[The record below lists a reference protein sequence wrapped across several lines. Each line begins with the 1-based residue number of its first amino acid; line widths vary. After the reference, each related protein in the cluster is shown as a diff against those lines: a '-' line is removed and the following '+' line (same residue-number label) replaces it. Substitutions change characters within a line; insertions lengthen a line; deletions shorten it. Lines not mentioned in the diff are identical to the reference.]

1 LQGRYLASRI
11 VQTVVT
17 LFVVS
22 TVMWILFR
30 LIPGD
35 PASMYV
41 SGRLTPEDIAAL
53 KRLWGL
59 DLPLHVQY
67 FKYIGNLLRG
77 DFGVSFAYREPVIQ
91 ILGPKMGNTLL
102 LMLPVMI
109 MAIIVGTILG
119 SHMGWKRGSLTERL
133 TVVAALFF
141 RSFPIYLS
149 GILILMVFS
158 HWLDLFPLG
167 GMRTIGQIHGS
178 WLESFWDVTHHL
190 CLPFAAAFLYYLG
203 DVAMI
208 GRTSMLEVVGEEFL
222 EFAKARG
229 LSDSRVRRIA
239 MRNAIIPVVT
249 YSTILVGFAFG
260 GQVLLE
266 MVFSWPGIGKLLA
279 DSVQMH
285 DYPVAQAAFFIMA
298 VVVITA
304 NLVVD
309 LFYGWLDPRIT
320 YSKGR

>member
-1 LQGRYLASRI
+1 VKGKYLGSRI
-11 VQTVVT
+11 LQTVVT

-22 TVMWILFR
+22 TVMWVLFR

-41 SGRLTPEDIAAL
+41 SGRLTPEDIVAL

-67 FKYIGNLLRG
+67 LRYMVNLFQGN
-77 DFGVSFAYREPVIQ
+77 FGVSFAYREPVMEV
-91 ILGPKMGNTLL
+91 LSPKIVNTLI
-102 LMLPVMI
+102 LMVPVMV
-109 MAIIVGTILG
+109 MAIVVGTILG
-119 SHMGWKRGSLTERL
+119 SHMAWRRGGKMERL
-133 TVVAALFF
+133 SVVLSLFF
-141 RSFPIYLS
+141 RSYPIYLS
-149 GILILMVFS
+149 GILILMIFA

-167 GMRTIGQIHGS
+167 GMRTIGQFHTS
-178 WLESFWDVTHHL
+178 WIGRFLDVTHHL
-190 CLPFAAAFLYYLG
+190 ALPFVAAFLYYVG

-208 GRTSMLEVVGEEFL
+208 ARTSMLEVVGEEFL

-229 LSDSRVRRIA
+229 LSSSRVRKIA
-239 MRNAIIPVVT
+239 MRNAIIPVIT

-266 MVFSWPGIGKLLA
+266 MVFSWPGIGKLMA

-298 VVVITA
+298 VVVISA
-304 NLVVD
+304 NLLVD
-309 LFYGWLDPRIT
+309 LFYGYLDPRIT
-320 YSKGR
+320 YGRDR